1 MDDRPPPL
9 PWPLPGEVGRF
20 LADFPEILC
29 MDPALPS
36 YLFLSAGIT
45 PAPPS
50 KEGAPN

>member
-1 MDDRPPPL
+1 MDDLPSPL

-29 MDPALPS
+29 MDPASAPYPL
-36 YLFLSAGIT
+36 LCAGIT

-50 KEGAPN
+50 NEGGPN